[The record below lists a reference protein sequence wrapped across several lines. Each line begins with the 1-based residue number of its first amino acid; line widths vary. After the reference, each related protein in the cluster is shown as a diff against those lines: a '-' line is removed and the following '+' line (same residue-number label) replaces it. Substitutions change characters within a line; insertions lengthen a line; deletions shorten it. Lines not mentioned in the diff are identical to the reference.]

1 MTTRSELQA
10 LLEAGSDY
18 ESIGARLGI
27 APGLVY
33 MIANGVPADN
43 SDAGHREL
51 RRATDRAP
59 AVGQPAAGQPDGP
72 LGGRGLDQTT
82 RRADLSRDDG

>member
-10 LLEAGSDY
+10 LLEAGGDY

-43 SDAGHREL
+43 SDAGHRSSDERPIGPQRL
-51 RRATDRAP
+51 VNPRQANPAIRSEVVDWVKRRAA
-59 AVGQPAAGQPDGP
+59 
-72 LGGRGLDQTT
+72 
-82 RRADLSRDDG
+82 ADLSRDDG